1 VLFGIEPSQAERARN
16 LPRVLENRR
25 SDRRPEPSDIV
36 GAPLHAAQY
45 VRMSTEHQRYST
57 ENQAEAIAA
66 YAVRR
71 GFLIVRTYADEGKSG
86 LSLSGRAGLRQLLAD
101 VERGGTDFSAVLAY
115 DISRWGRFQDADES
129 AYYEHVCKRAGI
141 AVHYC
146 AEQFE
151 NDGSLTATVIK
162 SMKRAMAGE
171 YSRELSTKVFIGH
184 CRLVELGFRQGAS
197 PGFGLRRQL
206 LDEQGEPKAILAR
219 GERKSLQTERVVLV
233 PGPADE
239 IETVRRIHRMF
250 AEQGMVESR
259 IAATLSDEGM
269 VSELGRPW
277 TRAAVH
283 RVLVS
288 EKYAG
293 HNVYNHVSFKLKR
306 ARVRNPPE
314 LWIRAENAF
323 PAIVDAAT
331 FATTQAII
339 EARGRRLTDEEMLDL
354 LSALLRE
361 RGTLSAIVI
370 DEADGLPSS
379 NVYRARFGSLLRAY
393 SLIGFSLGRDT
404 QYIEVNRALR
414 ELHPGIVADVV
425 AGIRALKG
433 ATVDDQD
440 DGLLLIN
447 GEFTAS
453 IVICRCT
460 RTGGGLLRWKLRLGG
475 PRSDITVAVRMDDGN
490 ERVRDYYLFPRLDLG
505 TVRVRLGEENGVFLD
520 AYRSD
525 SLDRLYR
532 LTARTEVRKVA

>member
-1 VLFGIEPSQAERARN
+1 MSGRTMQPRN
-16 LPRVLENRR
+16 LPRVVEKRR
-25 SDRRPEPSDIV
+25 SDEGSEPSDQTA
-36 GAPLHAAQY
+36 APHRAAQY

-57 ENQAEAIAA
+57 ENQADAIAA
-66 YAVRR
+66 YAARR
-71 GFLIVRTYADEGKSG
+71 GFVIVRTYADEGKSG

-101 VERGGTDFSAVLAY
+101 VEHGDTDFSAVLAY

-129 AYYEHVCKRAGI
+129 AYYEHVCKRMGI

-184 CRLVELGFRQGAS
+184 CRLVELGFRQGGN

-206 LDEQGEPKAILAR
+206 LDEQGAPKALLAH
-219 GERKSLQTERVVLV
+219 GERKSLQTDRVVLV

-239 IETVRRIHRMF
+239 IEIVRRIHRMF
-250 AEQGMVESR
+250 GEQGMGESR
-259 IAATLSDEGM
+259 IAAALNDEGTIA
-269 VSELGRPW
+269 ELGRPW
-277 TRAAVH
+277 TRSSVQ
-283 RVLVS
+283 RVLTS

-306 ARVRNPPE
+306 ARVRNPAE
-314 LWIRAENAF
+314 MWIRAVNVF

-331 FATTQAII
+331 FAATQAIM

-354 LSALLRE
+354 LSTLLRE

-379 NVYRARFGSLLRAY
+379 DVYRARFGSLLRAY
-393 SLIGFSLGRDT
+393 SLVGFSLGRDS

-414 ELHPGIVADVV
+414 AMHPGVV
-425 AGIRALKG
+425 AEVMEGIRALDG
-433 ATVDDQD
+433 ATVDDQG
-440 DGLLLIN
+440 DGLLVVN
-447 GEFTAS
+447 GEFSVS
-453 IVICRCT
+453 IAICRCT
-460 RTGGGLLRWKLRLGG
+460 QTSKGILRWKLRLGG
-475 PRSDITVAVRMDDGN
+475 PRSDITVAVRMEAGN
-490 ERVRDYYLFPRLDLG
+490 EQVRDYYLFPRLDLG

-525 SLDRLYR
+525 GLDRLYR
-532 LTARTEVRKVA
+532 LTARTEVRRVA